1 MTPLAFR
8 CERSF
13 DENSLSIT
21 SITLE
26 LVSLVLTL
34 LLFIFLFVLEIWM
47 ELRNPFLVNLEQHQG
62 VTVTILVVHTLELA
76 SVDRVSTTIIPE
88 D

>member
-8 CERSF
+8 CERSL

-21 SITLE
+21 SVALE
-26 LVSLVLTL
+26 LVSLILTL
-34 LLFIFLFVLEIWM
+34 LLLIFLLVLEIWM
-47 ELRNPFLVNLEQHQG
+47 ELRNPFLINLEQHQG
-62 VTVTILVVHTLELA
+62 VTITILIVHALKLA
-76 SVDRVSTTIIPE
+76 SVDWICSTIIPE

>member
-13 DENSLSIT
+13 DENSLSVT
-21 SITLE
+21 SVALE
-26 LVSLVLTL
+26 LFSLILSL
-34 LLFIFLFVLEIWM
+34 LLFIFLFMFEVWM
-47 ELRNPFLVNLEQHQG
+47 ELRNPFLINLEKHQG
-62 VTVTILVVHTLELA
+62 VTITILIVHALKLA
-76 SVDRVSTTIIPE
+76 SVDRICTTIIPE